1 MSIDVTA
8 EIKIGRARG
17 EVAIYATDASN
28 DPLWIGGV
36 VESGVLSDG
45 PLRQGT
51 RVARAA
57 KFLGRRIQYVNEV
70 TEYDPGVRL
79 VMKSVAGPFPMTVS
93 YEFEEAEG
101 GTLARIH
108 VCGEAEGFFKL
119 AAPVLAGFVRRSITR
134 DLKTL
139 KRLLEMPEPS
149 SG

>member
-17 EVAIYATDASN
+17 DVAIYATDASN

-45 PLRQGT
+45 PVRQGT
-51 RVARAA
+51 RVARVA
-57 KFLGRRIQYVNEV
+57 KFLGRRIEYVNEV
-70 TEYDPGVRL
+70 IEYDPGVRL

-101 GTLARIH
+101 GTLAQIQVR
-108 VCGEAEGFFKL
+108 GEAEGFFKL
-119 AAPVLAGFVRRSITR
+119 AAPVLARFVRRSIMR
-134 DLKTL
+134 DLETL
-139 KRLLEMPEPS
+139 KGLLETSEA
-149 SG
+149 